1 MTRVVL
7 VRHGESVCNVVGV
20 VGGHEG
26 CSGLSS
32 AGRMQAQKLRDRLLA
47 SAELASADALY
58 SSRLERAVETANTI
72 QPAVGGGALDLV
84 SSCSLC
90 ELHPGEADGLSWE
103 DCRERYGDPDWAQDP
118 SAVVSPGGET
128 WTGFVDRASGALKEI
143 ADRHSGGLVVI
154 ACHGGVIEA
163 SMLCFLPIET
173 RSRPL
178 GLPTAYTSLTEWEH
192 AASGW
197 RLVRYNDVAHLGG
210 PHLAQSDGAHRAR
223 LRAQQA

>member
-7 VRHGESVCNVVGV
+7 IRHGESLCNVDGV
-20 VGGHEG
+20 VGGHQG
-26 CSGLSS
+26 CSGLSRE
-32 AGRMQAQKLRDRLLA
+32 GQMQAQKLRDRLLA
-47 SAELASADALY
+47 TAELASADALY
-58 SSRLERAVETANTI
+58 SSRLDRAVQTANTI
-72 QPAVGGGALDLV
+72 LPAVGGGALDV
-84 SSCSLC
+84 ISSCSLC
-90 ELHPGEADGLSWE
+90 ELHPGEADGLSWK
-103 DCRERYGDPDWAQDP
+103 DCRERYGVPDWEHDP

-128 WTGFVDRASGALKEI
+128 WIGFVDRASGTVREL

-163 SMLCFLPIET
+163 SLLSFLPIET

-178 GLPTAYTSLTEWEH
+178 GLPTSYTSLTEWEQ

-210 PHLAQSDGAHRAR
+210 PHIAQADGVHRAG